1 MLLEM
6 KQPEKALDEFEA
18 TLKKE
23 PNRFRAL
30 SGAARSAALAGDGQ
44 KALTY
49 YRTLLNICGRG
60 DRPGRP
66 ELVEARRLIASSR

>member
-6 KQPEKALDEFEA
+6 NQPAEALTEFEA
-18 TLKKE
+18 TLQKE

-30 SGAARSAALAGDGQ
+30 YGAARSAALAGDRQ

-49 YRTLLNICGRG
+49 YRSLLKVCARG
-60 DRPGRP
+60 DKPGRP
-66 ELVEARRLIASSR
+66 ELAAARREISRR